1 MWQEY
6 EKEDGIYGK
15 ADTAGEAYESGN
27 CFVLQ

>member
-1 MWQEY
+1 MWQKC

-15 ADTAGEAYESGN
+15 ADAAGEAYESGN

>member
-1 MWQEY
+1 MWQEC

-27 CFVLQ
+27 CFVQQ

>member
-1 MWQEY
+1 MWQEC

-15 ADTAGEAYESGN
+15 ADTAGEAYKYGN